1 VNLVTRVGGM
11 LVAPRATLEALRAGA
26 PGGLNDLML
35 LLVALLVAEQLPQ
48 LVRSLWFLFAVS
60 YSGGISAF
68 FNTVAQGI
76 LVPVVAIFVGALAIN
91 ITTRGKARTERN
103 VDLAALCA
111 VPLIV
116 LSVCMTLVFRLSGW
130 RPPPW
135 SLNLVMYGLGGI
147 WYLALLVLAV
157 TTARRGPPPAAEQ
170 EEAS

>member
-1 VNLVTRVGGM
+1 MTLIVRIGGM
-11 LVAPRATLEALRAGA
+11 LVAPRATLEAVRNGV
-26 PGGLNDLML
+26 PGGFNDLML

-48 LVRSLWFLFAVS
+48 MVRSLWFLFAVS

-91 ITTRGKARTERN
+91 ISTRGRARSERT
-103 VDLAALCA
+103 VDLAALCV

-116 LSVCMTLVFRLSGW
+116 LSVCMTLVFRLTGW

-135 SLNLVMYGLGGI
+135 SLNLVMYGVGGI

-157 TTARRGPPPAAEQ
+157 VTARRGPPPKAEQ
-170 EEAS
+170 AGAS